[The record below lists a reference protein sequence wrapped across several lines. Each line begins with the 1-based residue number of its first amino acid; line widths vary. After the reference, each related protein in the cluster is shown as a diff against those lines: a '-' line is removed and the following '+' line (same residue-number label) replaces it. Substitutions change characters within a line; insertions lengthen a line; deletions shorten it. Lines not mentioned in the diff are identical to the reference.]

1 MEPHIVYEHVFCNPI
16 DHRAHSNEY
25 IYKFPEHFSNSRG
38 RKEIG
43 LRSVTIKN
51 ASRDLKLQHIFFK
64 SDAPV
69 NVNISFSVSL
79 SSNDNMSDANN
90 KFKKAIKTKYI
101 EYKDEIENI
110 RLSNPNTPNHFGIND
125 YTIEYVHSSNEFWI
139 KVLKQDSEH
148 PCYIN
153 VSKADTYMS
162 DDLKSIL
169 DIDDELFSKI
179 ALMQSG
185 ELSRA
190 QLNDYLATHTNV
202 ILRYNSNDA
211 NDTKLTG
218 IGFTNVWNRDTI
230 YITSTLSTLAEDK
243 YLTLSNIEHS
253 PLKYYDLTSYA
264 STFSLYLYDADKK
277 NNVELP
283 RDNKDLMLIEMIVC
297 AY

>member
-64 SDAPV
+64 SDALV

-110 RLSNPNTPNHFGIND
+110 TPQIISKNDQIKNLREKYTDSLDYIKGHDSVEHNTKNV
-125 YTIEYVHSSNEFWI
+125 E
-139 KVLKQDSEH
+139 DSELIVLGSGNLGLIYLTQWKQRLNYEEIVMLF
-148 PCYIN
+148 P
-153 VSKADTYMS
+153 
-162 DDLKSIL
+162 DLIPGLVKHS
-169 DIDDELFSKI
+169 
-179 ALMQSG
+179 
-185 ELSRA
+185 
-190 QLNDYLATHTNV
+190 
-202 ILRYNSNDA
+202 
-211 NDTKLTG
+211 G
-218 IGFTNVWNRDTI
+218 IGFILVNSISNGGMVIGQDGI
-230 YITSTLSTLAEDK
+230 Y
-243 YLTLSNIEHS
+243 YLDNDEIVGEN
-253 PLKYYDLTSYA
+253 PLKGFGKNAARHLRRENSFKNMP
-264 STFSLYLYDADKK
+264 TF
-277 NNVELP
+277 
-283 RDNKDLMLIEMIVC
+283 
-297 AY
+297 